1 MVALFPR
8 YQIFKV
14 WLSKSRFALD
24 LLNQSV
30 PNKRVSSFDSITC
43 KSIGIAIFWRIIFT
57 SVMDPNAFSL
67 CPLAVTTI
75 VLDSWLIFN
84 PNLFINLAV
93 MILTAAP
100 ESSMATTG
108 CPLILTWH
116 LIAIV
121 FLLGSNSTW
130 LASVTGALPLFM
142 VWAKFLRW
150 LGY

>member
-14 WLSKSRFALD
+14 WLSKSRFALN

-30 PNKRVSSFDSITC
+30 SNKRVLSFDSITC
-43 KSIGIAIFWRIIFT
+43 KSIGIAIFWRVIFT
-57 SVMDPNAFSL
+57 SLMDPNAFSF

-93 MILTAAP
+93 IILMAAP
-100 ESSMATTG
+100 ESSIATTG
-108 CPLILTWH
+108 CPLILTWY
-116 LIAIV
+116 LIASV
-121 FLLGSNSTW
+121 FLLGPSSTG
-130 LASVTGALPLFM
+130 LASMTGALPLFM
-142 VWAKFLRW
+142 VWARFICW